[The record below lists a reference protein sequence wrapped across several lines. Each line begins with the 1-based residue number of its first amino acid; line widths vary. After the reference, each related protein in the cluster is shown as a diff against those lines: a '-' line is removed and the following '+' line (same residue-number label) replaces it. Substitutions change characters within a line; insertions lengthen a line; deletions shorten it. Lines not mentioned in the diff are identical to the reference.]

1 MLLGGSRRGWLRRVE
16 VGGDR
21 VTPSMYRV
29 DTSAVSVEIS
39 FGNQACA
46 RGEMFLRPSIV
57 TFSGVESIADRM
69 NDRDAFFPLRVGE
82 QSANTLLVGKT
93 QVRYVSADNQP
104 LPDDVIS
111 ASADAMEFRLTLEL
125 DDGEELTGI
134 FHAVMPRGKRR
145 PLDFINRE
153 IGLFVPFYVL
163 SRQYVINRSFIR
175 RLRDSNS

>member
-1 MLLGGSRRGWLRRVE
+1 
-16 VGGDR
+16 
-21 VTPSMYRV
+21 MYRV

-39 FGNQACA
+39 FGGQARA

-57 TFSGVESIADRM
+57 TFSGVESVADRM

-82 QSANTLLVGKT
+82 HASNTMLVGKT
-93 QVRYVSADNQP
+93 QVRYVSADDQP

-111 ASADAMEFRLTLEL
+111 AGSDALGFRMTIEL

-134 FHAVMPRGKRR
+134 FHAVMPQGKRR

-153 IGLFVPFYVL
+153 SGLFVPFYVL
-163 SRQYVINRSFIR
+163 ERQYVVNRSFIR
-175 RLRDSNS
+175 GLRDSNT